1 MFWFSLLLRFLN
13 IPFLKDAET
22 IYLRYNAL
30 NEMELL
36 RRKSEPPNL
45 IRHTMAMRSCAH
57 STLWR
62 MATRIFFAVQIWDL
76 EPDIVSC
83 GTWTATKSD
92 TVLLR
97 MLFGKYLLKE
107 DLLERVNHL
116 WFVQQHVRLS
126 EIRVPP
132 KLVVKHG

>member
-1 MFWFSLLLRFLN
+1 MLWFSLLLRFLN

-22 IYLRYNAL
+22 MYHPAKQEVGRLLSTYKRLILYVTVAVGCYDSWYLRYNAL

-57 STLWR
+57 SSLWR

-92 TVLLR
+92 MVLLR
-97 MLFGKYLLKE
+97 MLLASIY
-107 DLLERVNHL
+107 
-116 WFVQQHVRLS
+116 
-126 EIRVPP
+126 
-132 KLVVKHG
+132 